1 MPPRK
6 HVSRTQP
13 SLPNVSPPQ
22 MGEIKKAAPKTEK
35 PKPSQERGSDLF
47 IVDNSDEQWK
57 AVRYLHDWCDIA
69 SAMDIAT
76 GYFEIGALL
85 ALDGQWQKLDQ
96 IRILMGDEVSK
107 RTYDAFE
114 KALAGLKDTLD
125 RSIEQEK
132 EKNDFLLGVPA
143 IVDALQPGGKITCKV
158 YRERKFHAKAYITY
172 PRMDVIGATA
182 LVGSSN
188 FTYPGLTENV
198 ELNVRIRH
206 DVEEL
211 QTWYEKY
218 WDEAEDVTPEILKVI
233 QRHTRE
239 FSPFEVYMRA
249 LFEYFKGHELSAGEW
264 EKSKSVMYQVL
275 DHYQK
280 EGYYDLLNH
289 AKVYNGALLCD
300 SVGLGKTFIGLMLIE
315 RLLYDRKRV
324 ALIVPKGA
332 RGPVWEAKLNK
343 YLPGLVDAR
352 FGNNFAI
359 YNHTDLLRE
368 SQDYPKRMAEI
379 AEKADVVI
387 IDEAHHFRNQASR
400 SYRKLY
406 DMLDGKQVFLLTATP
421 INNSSLD
428 LQHLIELFS
437 REQADRFK
445 NIGIHNLVGHF
456 RQLENA
462 IKRATGDGS
471 VEISVVEA
479 DKILARDELFRAIVV
494 QRSRAYA
501 RRSQEQHGG
510 AQVVF
515 PKREPPKVAPYSLK
529 KTYGKLLQELEKAFN
544 KKKPLLSLAV
554 YYPLNYPAQMTL
566 DGKQGLEFE
575 FEKGRQEQVVG
586 LIRTQ
591 LLKRFESSAIAF
603 RATCESL
610 LFKLLAW
617 VEVHSETNAEK
628 RRLDRWRGQNED
640 TLTEIN
646 RHRQEKEDV
655 EEIEDDA
662 SLPADLI
669 ENVEKLSRKEYRV
682 EEILDETFL
691 DMDQL
696 IVFLDEL
703 EDFSVEQ
710 DDKVQTLIT
719 LLKDN
724 PLLSRHKV
732 LIFSEYRDTARYVYK
747 ALKDS
752 KFDHIAEVDSSYSDR
767 GEIITAFSPYYNDS
781 SSGQLAENGQAET
794 RVLIST
800 DVLSEGLNLQDA
812 TLLINYDLHWNPVR
826 LMQRIGRVDRR
837 LDLAVEAQMLA
848 DHPELK
854 EARGVVHFWNFL
866 PPDELNDILH
876 LYERVAHKTLRISKI
891 FGIEGQKLLRPE
903 DDYEAYKEF
912 GNAYDGQATPTE
924 EMRLAYNELIQANP
938 ALEKQLAEMPL
949 RIFSGRTHP
958 TKDARAVFLCYR
970 IPGPDVSGV
979 WSMESGETKWYLYDL
994 EKQSIEEEP
1003 ERINQIIKSTPE
1015 TPRHVVMP
1023 KESLVEIRRKVEE
1036 YIKDDR
1042 LKKLQAP
1049 AGEKPVLKAWMELN

>member
-1 MPPRK
+1 MADKKKR
-6 HVSRTQP
+6 VSKSQP
-13 SLPNVSPPQ
+13 SLPNVPPPQ
-22 MGEIKKAAPKTEK
+22 MGEIKKPAPKAEK
-35 PKPSQERGSDLF
+35 PKPSQERGIDLF

-96 IRILMGDEVSK
+96 IRILMGDEVTK
-107 RTYDAFE
+107 RTYDAFQ
-114 KALAGLKDTLD
+114 KALTGLKETLD
-125 RSIEQEK
+125 KSIEQEK
-132 EKNDFLLGVPA
+132 EKNDFLKGVPA
-143 IVDALQPGGKITCKV
+143 IVEALQAGKISCKV
-158 YRERKFHAKAYITY
+158 YKERKFHAKAYITY

-188 FTYPGLTENV
+188 FTYPGLTDNV

-218 WDEAEDVTPEILKVI
+218 WDEAEEVTPDILKVI
-233 QRHTRE
+233 LRHTRE
-239 FSPFEVYMRA
+239 FSPFEVYMKA
-249 LFEYFKGHELSAGEW
+249 LYEYFQGHELTANEW
-264 EKSKSVMYQVL
+264 EKSQSVMYKIL

-280 EGYYDLLNH
+280 EGYHDLIDQ
-289 AKVYNGALLCD
+289 AKTYNGALLCD

-324 ALIVPKGA
+324 ALIVPKSA

-343 YLPGLVDAR
+343 YMPGLVDAR
-352 FGNNFAI
+352 FGNNFVI

-368 SQDYPKRMAEI
+368 SQDYPQRMAEV

-387 IDEAHHFRNQASR
+387 VDEAHHFRNQASG
-400 SYRKLY
+400 SYRKFF
-406 DMLDGKQVFLLTATP
+406 DMLEGKQLYLLTATP

-437 REQADRFK
+437 RKQPDHFK

-456 RQLENA
+456 RTLENA
-462 IKRATGDGS
+462 LKRAAGDGS
-471 VEISVVEA
+471 IEISSSEA
-479 DKILARDELFRAIVV
+479 DGILARDELFRAIVV

-510 AQVVF
+510 AEVF
-515 PKREPPKVAPYSLK
+515 FPDRKPPKVAPYSLK

-566 DGKQGLEFE
+566 EGKQGVEFE

-591 LLKRFESSAIAF
+591 LLKRFESSAFAF

-617 VEVHSETNAEK
+617 VEVHCETGAEK

-640 TLTEIN
+640 TLTGIN

-662 SLPADLI
+662 SLPVELI

-696 IVFLDEL
+696 IVFLDEM
-703 EDFSVEQ
+703 EDFSVTQ

-719 LLKDN
+719 LLKN
-724 PLLSRHKV
+724 HPLLSKQKV

-747 ALKDS
+747 VLKDE
-752 KFDHIAEVDSSYSDR
+752 KFDHIAEVDSGYADR
-767 GEIITAFSPYYNDS
+767 GEIITAFAPYYNES
-781 SSGQLAENGQAET
+781 SSRQLADNGQTET
-794 RVLIST
+794 RILIST

-837 LDLAVEAQMLA
+837 LDPSVEKQMLL

-854 EARGVVHFWNFL
+854 ESRGAVHFWNFL
-866 PPDELNDILH
+866 PPNELNDILH

-891 FGIEGQKLLRPE
+891 FGIEGRQLLTPD
-903 DDYEAYKEF
+903 DDYETLKEF
-912 GNAYDGQATPTE
+912 GKSYDGKTTPTE
-924 EMRLAYNELIQANP
+924 EMRLAYQGILKDSP
-938 ALEKQLAEMPL
+938 GLEKELDKMPL

-958 TKDARAVFLCYR
+958 TKGARAVFLCYR

-979 WSMESGETKWYLYDL
+979 WSLDTGETKWYLYDV
-994 EKQSIEEEP
+994 EKQSIEDEP
-1003 ERINQIIKSTPE
+1003 ERINQVVKSTPE
-1015 TPRHVVMP
+1015 TPRHTVLP
-1023 KESLVEIRRKVEE
+1023 QESLVEIRRKVEQ

-1049 AGEKPVLKAWMELN
+1049 IGEKPVLKAWMELN